1 MWKRGAPVCNLVADG
16 RVGSQL
22 KIIHIAVQTSIAVIT
37 HKGSSGFEDLSSF
50 GRGEKRESLGT
61 KQQAQ
66 KA

>member
-1 MWKRGAPVCNLVADG
+1 
-16 RVGSQL
+16 VGSQL